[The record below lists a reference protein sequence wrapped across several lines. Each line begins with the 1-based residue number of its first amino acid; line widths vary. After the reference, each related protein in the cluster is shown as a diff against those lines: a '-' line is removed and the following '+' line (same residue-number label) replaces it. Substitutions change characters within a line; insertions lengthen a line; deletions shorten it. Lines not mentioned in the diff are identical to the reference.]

1 MNKRQVKELILHGE
15 KTVYLLKT
23 DCTAPSNQSQNQSN
37 AKKNSKLN
45 KNFMYK
51 SMITKF
57 LLQSLHGF

>member
-57 LLQSLHGF
+57 LLQSLRGF

>member
-23 DCTAPSNQSQNQSN
+23 ECTAPSNQSQNQFN

-45 KNFMYK
+45 KILCT
-51 SMITKF
+51 S
-57 LLQSLHGF
+57 QS